1 MLGFR
6 LPLAPSGAYWC
17 LLALTAAYWRLL
29 PLTGA
34 YLYRPVAPVCFNRA
48 SSQIPGRV
56 LRWYLAY
63 RCDQRVFWM
72 SLAPIAARCVR
83 KSARIHLPR

>member
-6 LPLAPSGAYWC
+6 LPLAPSD
-17 LLALTAAYWRLL
+17 AYWRLL
-29 PLTGA
+29 ALTGA
-34 YLYRPVAPVCFNRA
+34 YLCRPVGPVCFNRA
-48 SSQIPGRV
+48 CSQIPGRV

-83 KSARIHLPR
+83 KGDRIHLPR